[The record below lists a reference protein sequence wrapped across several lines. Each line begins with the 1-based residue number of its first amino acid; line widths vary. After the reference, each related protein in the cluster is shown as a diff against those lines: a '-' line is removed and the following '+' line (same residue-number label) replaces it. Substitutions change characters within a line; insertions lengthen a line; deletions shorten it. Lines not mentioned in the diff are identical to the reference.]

1 MPYYEINHSIPL
13 LPSQQDDLA
22 AAITSLH
29 STRFSTPRLFVN
41 VKFTDISQHSGF
53 YIGGKKVTKSHI
65 LAHVRT
71 GPSRSTSDFDALCS
85 DISAARDEIVV
96 PLPKIKRSAPDTDHE
111 RKLYSVFVIGG
122 LIAGREAGF
131 EIPAAG
137 KDGEWLAENLG
148 AFKARAEE
156 GQVEFVDLVKEIEE
170 RGLIRGQKTEAQK
183 LEEIMGW
190 GDSA

>member
-1 MPYYEINHSIPL
+1 MN
-13 LPSQQDDLA
+13 
-22 AAITSLH
+22 
-29 STRFSTPRLFVN
+29 
-41 VKFTDISQHSGF
+41 
-53 YIGGKKVTKSHI
+53 
-65 LAHVRT
+65 
-71 GPSRSTSDFDALCS
+71 GPSRPTSDFDALCA
-85 DISAARDEIVV
+85 DISAAWDEIVV
-96 PLPKIKRSAPDTDHE
+96 PLPKIKRSAPDTDEE

-156 GQVEFVDLVKEIEE
+156 GQEEFVDLVKEIEE

-183 LEEIMGW
+183 LEEMMGW